1 MKSHRLSAKL
11 FHTLKGMIANCYLSK
26 VRKTAYLLVKSSFH
40 KLLWLLISIVQ
51 YLVRCMKQNK
61 FLIDIFVVLC
71 VIFITGSVVGCSEK
85 NGRFDVSGQT
95 TGNIIEENLINSL
108 EDIENLVTDDEKLVI
123 NYYDAYIWTVFFD
136 ESGVIDKMI
145 YIYEFG
151 DEKEA
156 ESMVDVRQ
164 EQLSQNK
171 TMSITDAIS
180 IENFVVITLTDTSFT
195 NVTRGMLENNFNG
208 LIVY

>member
-1 MKSHRLSAKL
+1 
-11 FHTLKGMIANCYLSK
+11 
-26 VRKTAYLLVKSSFH
+26 
-40 KLLWLLISIVQ
+40 
-51 YLVRCMKQNK
+51 MKQNK